1 MRTLR
6 AFCRLAMPAL
16 ILLGGLGVAS
26 AQEVSQDVQ
35 QACTPDAM
43 RLCQQFIPD
52 RAKITA
58 CMMHN
63 RRQLS
68 EACLTAMHG
77 GRHYYRGRV
86 RHERHVHYYHH
97 RHHD

>member
-6 AFCRLAMPAL
+6 AFCRLAMPAIL
-16 ILLGGLGVAS
+16 LLGGLGVAG
-26 AQEVSQDVQ
+26 AQDVSPEVQ

-52 RAKITA
+52 RAKVTS

-68 EACLTAMHG
+68 QECTTAMRA
-77 GRHYYRGRV
+77 GRGTVRRVRGRV
-86 RHERHVHYYHH
+86 RHERHY